1 MSTITVLSNST
12 GRSAYRVVPN
22 PDDPVILQIDGQL
35 VRVLEISATG
45 FSCPEGEIKQG
56 RRYQYKLDLPTAS
69 TQINGYV
76 DVLPG
81 RDNGLLHCLFVEP
94 ANDELDML
102 HHYVL
107 VRQKEALRGLK
118 SNRLLRR

>member
-1 MSTITVLSNST
+1 MSTITVFSNSS

-22 PDDPVILQIDGQL
+22 PDDPVILQVDGRL
-35 VRVLEISATG
+35 CRVLEISATG
-45 FSCPEGEIKQG
+45 FTCPEGDIKSG
-56 RRYQYKLDLPTAS
+56 RRYEYKLDLPT
-69 TQINGYV
+69 TVHQIAGYV

-81 RDNGLLHCLFVEP
+81 RDDGVLHCLFVQPSIE
-94 ANDELDML
+94 ELDKL

-118 SNRLLRR
+118 SNIPR